1 MFGPCCQNDSCLPGG
16 SDAEALPVTPGKEV
30 HTLDGP
36 SPQLV
41 DVKASDT
48 AAADTSAVSIESKSI
63 RLMRP
68 DVNEPLGIALNSCSR
83 PNSGSEALTGLY
95 VHSVRPGG
103 FIEHWNKKNQLS
115 QINEGCIIT
124 RVNDV
129 DGIPSA
135 MVREMQTKDTCQVYI
150 EVVATK

>member
-1 MFGPCCQNDSCLPGG
+1 MKRRKGRGLRG
-16 SDAEALPVTPGKEV
+16 LT
-30 HTLDGP
+30 
-36 SPQLV
+36 
-41 DVKASDT
+41 
-48 AAADTSAVSIESKSI
+48 
-63 RLMRP
+63 RP

-83 PNSGSEALTGLY
+83 PNSGSEALTGIY

-129 DGIPSA
+129 DGVPSA
-135 MVREMQTKDTCQVYI
+135 MVREMQTKEACQVYLEI
-150 EVVATK
+150 VVK

>member
-16 SDAEALPVTPGKEV
+16 SDTETAAVVTGTEVSSVAGPTTEA
-30 HTLDGP
+30 P
-36 SPQLV
+36 S
-41 DVKASDT
+41 AAGADT
-48 AAADTSAVSIESKSI
+48 ADQVPVESKSI
-63 RLMRP
+63 RLTRP

-83 PNSGSEALTGLY
+83 PNSGSEALTGIY
-95 VHSVRPGG
+95 VHAVRPGG

-129 DGIPSA
+129 DGVPSA
-135 MVREMQTKDTCQVYI
+135 MVREMQTKEACQVYLEI
-150 EVVATK
+150 VVK